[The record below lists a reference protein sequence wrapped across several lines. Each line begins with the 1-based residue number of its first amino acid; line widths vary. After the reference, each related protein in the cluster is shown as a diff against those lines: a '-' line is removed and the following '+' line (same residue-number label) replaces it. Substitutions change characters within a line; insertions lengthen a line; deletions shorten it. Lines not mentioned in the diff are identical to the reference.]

1 MRPNRAMSDVLL
13 NVGHVV
19 RAPRHRMR
27 VIRGYCPLFCGR
39 LPFELGKHTA
49 VVAISKI

>member
-13 NVGHVV
+13 NVGHAVC
-19 RAPRHRMR
+19 APRYRMR
-27 VIRGYCPLFCGR
+27 VIRGYCPRFCGCIH
-39 LPFELGKHTA
+39 FELGKHTA